1 MSLADFFTLRRRE
14 RQKKLSGKKTR
25 KGKQTVT
32 ASSLSNTYVIT
43 RNANTHE
50 QKRPTKMD
58 MRNKNVARPVGTDG
72 TDHAYRQKIVDRYKA
87 AAKARSYLN
96 GVVAMA
102 LMYHPLVL
110 LSVFLPKKIV
120 GNEVVYDIHNLPIL
134 ATNGMQFLI
143 VLFCA
148 HASRQVP
155 SKEKRVLSLSSVLIL
170 LGVLNIVF
178 ALIVRFREHPDVVDH
193 KKVAWIGAV
202 SIEKVMKKLI
212 GTKRCESLGVRAN
225 KMYPSLAQLE
235 VFGEIMSVALPVFI
249 RGMAKALIS
258 HGVKNVKSM

>member
-1 MSLADFFTLRRRE
+1 
-14 RQKKLSGKKTR
+14 
-25 KGKQTVT
+25 
-32 ASSLSNTYVIT
+32 
-43 RNANTHE
+43 
-50 QKRPTKMD
+50 MD

-202 SIEKVMKKLI
+202 SIAVSYTHLTLP
-212 GTKRCESLGVRAN
+212 TK
-225 KMYPSLAQLE
+225 P
-235 VFGEIMSVALPVFI
+235 
-249 RGMAKALIS
+249 
-258 HGVKNVKSM
+258 

>member
-1 MSLADFFTLRRRE
+1 M
-14 RQKKLSGKKTR
+14 
-25 KGKQTVT
+25 
-32 ASSLSNTYVIT
+32 
-43 RNANTHE
+43 
-50 QKRPTKMD
+50 
-58 MRNKNVARPVGTDG
+58 GTDG
-72 TDHAYRQKIVDRYKA
+72 SDHAYRQKIVDRYKA

-96 GVVAMA
+96 GVVATAMV
-102 LMYHPLVL
+102 YHPLVL

-120 GNEVVYDIHNLPIL
+120 GNAVQYDIHNVPIL

-143 VLFCA
+143 VLLCA

-178 ALIVRFREHPDVVDH
+178 ALMVRFREHPDVVDH

-202 SIEKVMKKLI
+202 SIEKVMRKLI
-212 GTKRCESLGVRAN
+212 GAKRCDVLGVRAN

-235 VFGEIMSVALPVFI
+235 VFGEV
-249 RGMAKALIS
+249 KAQCNRIDAITLASRSRTI
-258 HGVKNVKSM
+258 VKNMSEVGFTISAHYFHSNHSMTFIFSQLNCVTTDRTKKTRPS

>member
-1 MSLADFFTLRRRE
+1 MEKNSE
-14 RQKKLSGKKTR
+14 RKTNSYS
-25 KGKQTVT
+25 
-32 ASSLSNTYVIT
+32 SSLYLIINTYVIT

-50 QKRPTKMD
+50 QKRPTQNGHAQQKCGKTC
-58 MRNKNVARPVGTDG
+58 RHRRYRSRVQAKNRGQIQSSGESEKLFKWRRRDG
-72 TDHAYRQKIVDRYKA
+72 VDV
-87 AAKARSYLN
+87 SSFS
-96 GVVAMA
+96 
-102 LMYHPLVL
+102 L

-155 SKEKRVLSLSSVLIL
+155 SKKKEFEFVFCAHSARCIEYCLCVNSSVL
-170 LGVLNIVF
+170 
-178 ALIVRFREHPDVVDH
+178 EHPDVVDH

-235 VFGEIMSVALPVFI
+235 VFGEIIVALRFFY
-249 RGMAKALIS
+249 
-258 HGVKNVKSM
+258 

>member
-1 MSLADFFTLRRRE
+1 MLEKKRKAKKT
-14 RQKKLSGKKTR
+14 QWKKKLGKEN
-25 KGKQTVT
+25 KQLLLR
-32 ASSLSNTYVIT
+32 LSQIRDN
-43 RNANTHE
+43 
-50 QKRPTKMD
+50 QKRKHTRTKTT
-58 MRNKNVARPVGTDG
+58 NKNG
-72 TDHAYRQKIVDRYKA
+72 HAQQKCGKTCRHRRYRSRVQ
-87 AAKARSYLN
+87 AKNRGQIQSSGESEKLFN

-258 HGVKNVKSM
+258 HGVKNARSM